1 MNVTLAYFA
10 TETATATDRERWKPG
25 VSIKPSI
32 KHAAIARHRC
42 TGGTE
47 TVSGVRRSGIADW
60 RNKKNKGP
68 SWRST
73 MLTPYS
79 TKAARHSTAYNIVC
93 TIKATAKTR
102 KNERNGGFRSFF
114 LVFAVAVECRAAF
127 VLYGVNIVDL
137 HDGALFFLN
146 V

>member
-1 MNVTLAYFA
+1 MRMNVTLAYFA

-79 TKAARHSTAYNIVC
+79 TKAARHSTA
-93 TIKATAKTR
+93 TAKTR
-102 KNERNGGFRSFF
+102 KNERNPPFRSFF
-114 LVFAVAVECRAAF
+114 LVFAVAFIVQTSVERPSCYTESTSSISMT
-127 VLYGVNIVDL
+127 VLC
-137 HDGALFFLN
+137 FS
-146 V
+146 